1 MSTNPYNTPNVQ
13 LPELASDRASG
24 SLGFTLLGIIL
35 YTAPIWAWLAIKL
48 QMLKAF
54 EILERGNANAAELAQ
69 HIQAAMLTVIGSFA
83 IGVSGAIIIL
93 ITLFKHKNR
102 QAWFFWTTI
111 FLSVAWCC
119 TFVLIGMIIA
129 LPVTVIFLF
138 RTREF
143 FNQPKTQT

>member
-1 MSTNPYNTPNVQ
+1 
-13 LPELASDRASG
+13 
-24 SLGFTLLGIIL
+24 
-35 YTAPIWAWLAIKL
+35 
-48 QMLKAF
+48 MLKAF